1 MAVLFSPAEM
11 AGLSLMS
18 LKRLVVNEATL
29 AQTAISKG
37 LFQVLENVDVDVD
50 VTRLHSI
57 FPRCVREI
65 SCRHF
70 SSLEFV
76 YAIRFLCKIAL

>member
-1 MAVLFSPAEM
+1 MAVLFSLAEV

-37 LFQVLENVDVDVD
+37 LCQVLEYVDVDM
-50 VTRLHSI
+50 TRLHSI
-57 FPRCVREI
+57 FLSCVRAI
-65 SCRHF
+65 SFRHF

-76 YAIRFLCKIAL
+76 YAIRSLCKIAL